1 MRFQFFEMKAV
12 KYFLLICS
20 VITLSRCSQE
30 NYKND
35 PAVLALVGRQTITR
49 EQFIDRIHYITK
61 RMNFTDNM
69 ETRLQVLNGLIEE
82 DLLIAEAGYR
92 GLDSDSASK
101 QEYER
106 IKIQEVLNSFN
117 RKFILS
123 TVTMNDDE
131 LKKLYVD
138 FNTKILARHLY
149 APTKQQAD
157 SLYNLLQHGAAFEKL
172 AAENFNDPVLREA
185 GGSLGYFS
193 VDEMDPAFEEAAFA
207 LGIGETSKPVRTIN
221 GYSIIRVDDRWTKP
235 IITET
240 EFAQKR
246 PQLEA
251 YWFKRKTVQATQK
264 YVDSLR
270 HNLNITFNEPLVQDF
285 YSELR
290 QKQKQYGIEQNQLM
304 VTGNDKWNN
313 QIVLSSNAGDWD
325 MTAFRQYAQFTSP
338 VQQNWIHTEENLKD
352 FIAGLFVRSYI
363 LKQAREAGLD
373 ATSDYKQRVTKEFN
387 NYLLESMENH
397 ILQDMEIPQDSLLSY
412 YNDDP
417 QRLALPAKVH
427 LREIVL
433 NDKGNVDLITGK
445 LNQGASFADLA
456 RKYSVRRRSG
466 IDGGDLGYLTP
477 EDLGSWAGQ
486 IFSLQPNDWRGPFRS
501 DSMYVFLQCVDKIPS
516 QPRTFESAR
525 EDIKET
531 IRNIWWGRERDRV
544 LSRIRSRVK
553 VISYSDK
560 LKNFRIN

>member
-1 MRFQFFEMKAV
+1 MKSA
-12 KYFLLICS
+12 KYFLLIWS
-20 VITLSRCSQE
+20 LILFSRCGQGD
-30 NYKND
+30 YKNNPD
-35 PAVLALVGRQTITR
+35 VLASVGKQTITR
-49 EQFIDRIHYITK
+49 EQFIDRFHHIAQRTSIA
-61 RMNFTDNM
+61 DNM
-69 ETRLQVLNGLIEE
+69 ETRGQVLKSMIDE
-82 DLLIAEAGYR
+82 DILIAGARFR
-92 GLDSDSASK
+92 GLDADSASK

-106 IKIQEVLNSFN
+106 IKIQELLNSFN
-117 RKFILS
+117 RKFIRP
-123 TVTMNDDE
+123 TVTISDDE
-131 LKKLYVD
+131 LRQLYVN
-138 FNTKILARHLY
+138 FNTRILARHLY

-172 AAENFNDPVLREA
+172 ALENFNDPVLREA

-240 EFAQKR
+240 EYIQKR

-251 YWFKRKTVQATQK
+251 YWFKRKIVQATEQ

-270 HNLNITFNEPLVQDF
+270 RGFNITFNEPLIQDL
-285 YSELR
+285 YSEIT
-290 QKQKQYGIEQNQLM
+290 QKQRQESIEADQLKFSK
-304 VTGNDKWNN
+304 NDKWNN
-313 QIVLSSNAGDWD
+313 QTILYSKAGNWD
-325 MTAFRQYAQFTSP
+325 MATFRQYAQFTSP
-338 VQQNWIHTEENLKD
+338 VQQKWIHTRDNLKD

-373 ATSDYKQRVTKEFN
+373 KTADYKKRVSEEFN

-397 ILQDMEIPQDSLLSY
+397 VLQDMEIPQDSLLSY

-417 QRLALPAKVH
+417 QRFAVPAKVH

-433 NDKGNVDLITGK
+433 NSDPEARLIAAK
-445 LNQGASFADLA
+445 LKNGDDFAELA

-477 EDLGSWAGQ
+477 EDLGSLAGQ
-486 IFSLQPNDWRGPFRS
+486 IFSLHDNEWSGPFRS
-501 DSMYVFLQCVDKIPS
+501 DSMYVFIQCVDKIPA
-516 QPRTFESAR
+516 QPRAFESAR
-525 EDIKET
+525 EDVKET
-531 IRNIWWGRERDRV
+531 LRNLWRESERERV
-544 LSRIRSRVK
+544 LAGIRSRVK
-553 VISYSDK
+553 VISYSEK